1 MTPHFF
7 SFLNKTNKA
16 TVALTGIPRLGIQ
29 EILHVA
35 HNRPG
40 VILDLD
46 NDSRE
51 AIEACYQC
59 MIKQVKD
66 GVPIYGTNSSFG
78 EQASR
83 LRINHEEKKRIKS
96 AKEISESLL
105 FTDVSVGPDLPDELV
120 RAAMLIRA
128 NMLLQGVSAV
138 KLQDIEVFITLLDKN
153 ITPVVGAY
161 GSLGASG
168 DLAQN
173 CRILSAA
180 MHKQHVKVKAP
191 LQDDPEIKIRNARE
205 TLQDHNIKPLELDP
219 KAGLGMVN
227 GDNFSTA
234 AAILLFKDVSEIMLL
249 NILISALMVQ
259 VLRGTSRSFHP
270 LLACVRRHPGQRMAA
285 DLFRDLLDGGELA
298 YNKMNEQIANL
309 DGMSESSSESDPD
322 KLNLD
327 VSIQDAY
334 SLRCLSQF
342 LAPDLEILGH
352 IKETLE
358 INANGVSDNPLWVKD
373 LSHLVDQE
381 STDSEIDHYN
391 FDKKDLNTWV
401 SGCNF
406 LGMHMAESID
416 QMRKIITRLVKLNDR
431 HLARLVNTNKN
442 SGLPSNLSHWKGSVS
457 GCTFKG
463 LQIQMGMM
471 EVYTA
476 ALATPITT
484 TFGIHEEN
492 NQDVTAHG
500 LTSWL
505 LARENLC
512 LARYAAATNL
522 IAAVQAVDLRWTDK
536 DSTFKSKTPRD
547 LLSPGTRHCYDF
559 VRDALEKEGIKV
571 GSVEKDKLPLISEDQ
586 PMSHFLE
593 AVYSRLCDNES
604 MHALISPLLNKSG

>member
-1 MTPHFF
+1 MNRNFF
-7 SFLNKTNKA
+7 SFLNTSSKTK
-16 TVALTGIPRLGIQ
+16 VSLTGRANLSLEEIFLIAKNNAEVSLELSEASENAIQ
-29 EILHVA
+29 
-35 HNRPG
+35 G
-40 VILDLD
+40 
-46 NDSRE
+46 
-51 AIEACYQC
+51 CYDC
-59 MIKQVKD
+59 MIKQVET

-83 LRINHEEKKRIKS
+83 LRINDEAEKCIGL
-96 AKEISESLL
+96 AKEISESIL
-105 FTDVSVGPDLPDELV
+105 FTDVSVGPALPDELV

-138 KLQDIEVFITLLDKN
+138 KKNDIEVFISLLNYK
-153 ITPVVGAY
+153 ITPIVGAY

-180 MHKQHVKVKAP
+180 MHKPHVKVHAP
-191 LQDDPEIKIRNARE
+191 LPDDPHIKERTAAD
-205 TLQDHNIKPLELDP
+205 TLEQYGIPALELDP
-219 KAGLGMVN
+219 KAGLGLVN

-259 VLRGTSRSFHP
+259 TLRGSSRSFHP
-270 LLACVRRHPGQRMAA
+270 LLGCVRRHPGQRLAA
-285 DLFRDLLDGGELA
+285 DLFRDLLDGSELVYTSMNGQVA
-298 YNKMNEQIANL
+298 SQSDTSDSTNKN
-309 DGMSESSSESDPD
+309 
-322 KLNLD
+322 
-327 VSIQDAY
+327 IQDAY

-352 IKETLE
+352 IKTTLE

-373 LSHLVDQE
+373 LSHLADDSTEQAQYEFDE
-381 STDSEIDHYN
+381 S
-391 FDKKDLNTWV
+391 DLGSWV

-406 LGMHMAESID
+406 LGMHMSESID
-416 QMRKIITRLVKLNDR
+416 QMRKILTRLVKLNDR
-431 HLARLVNTNKN
+431 HLARLVNVNKN
-442 SGLPSNLSHWKGSVS
+442 SGLPSNLSNWDASIS

-471 EVYTA
+471 EVYTG

-484 TFGIHEEN
+484 AFGVHEEN

-505 LARENLC
+505 LADENLR

-522 IAAVQAVDLRWTDK
+522 IAAAQAVDLRWTDK
-536 DSTFKSKTPRD
+536 NSSFKAKSPRD
-547 LLSPGTRHCYDF
+547 LLSPETRHCYDF
-559 VRDALEKEGIKV
+559 VRDALKGLPGIN
-571 GSVEKDKLPLISEDQ
+571 DKPPLINKDQ

-593 AVYSRLCDNES
+593 AVYKKLCKQDV
-604 MHALISPLLNKSG
+604 MHDLISPLLKSKVS